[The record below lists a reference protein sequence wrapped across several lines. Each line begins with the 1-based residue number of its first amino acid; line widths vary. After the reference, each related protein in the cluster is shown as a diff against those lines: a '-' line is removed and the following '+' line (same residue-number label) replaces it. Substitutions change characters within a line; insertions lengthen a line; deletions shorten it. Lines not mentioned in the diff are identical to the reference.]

1 MRSVLLSR
9 FCQQQTLRSI
19 EDAMTRTSIGTSVLF
34 LLWMAALTAQQQPAP
49 TTEPAHKVY
58 VLTGCLEAGTATS
71 SFRLTGGSAVGQAPP
86 APTSSASSAETSG
99 VYLLQPVSGIGE
111 QGISR
116 ERLQGHVG
124 ARVEV
129 TVRPVETLPSTPSSS
144 SSTPSS
150 TSRDPKDKPQE
161 PAPPRYTVIKIG
173 RLADSCA

>member
-1 MRSVLLSR
+1 
-9 FCQQQTLRSI
+9 LRSI
-19 EDAMTRTSIGTSVLF
+19 EDAMTRISMGTSVLL

-58 VLTGCLEAGTATS
+58 ALTGCLEAGTATS
-71 SFRLTGGSAVGQAPP
+71 SFRLTGGTAIGQAPP
-86 APTSSASSAETSG
+86 ARTLSASSGETTG
-99 VYLLQPVSGIGE
+99 MYLLEPVSSIGE

-129 TVRPVETLPSTPSSS
+129 TVRPIEILP
-144 SSTPSS
+144 STPSS
-150 TSRDPKDKPQE
+150 TSRDPKDKPLE

>member
-1 MRSVLLSR
+1 LSR
-9 FCQQQTLRSI
+9 SCQQQTLRSI
-19 EDAMTRTSIGTSVLF
+19 EDAMTRISMGTSVLF
-34 LLWMAALTAQQQPAP
+34 LLWMAALTAQQQPTP

-58 VLTGCLEAGTATS
+58 VLTGCLEADVAKS

-86 APTSSASSAETSG
+86 ARRSSASPAETTG
-99 VYLLQPVSGIGE
+99 VYLLQPVSSIGE

-129 TVRPVETLPSTPSSS
+129 TVRPVETLPSTPSS
-144 SSTPSS
+144 TSS
-150 TSRDPKDKPQE
+150 TSRDPKDKPQD